1 MKDIKGEPF
10 VGKAGKLMD
19 KAFEG
24 VGIKREEVYIAN
36 IVKCRPPNNRNPEY
50 EEADSCKEYLDSQIK
65 LVNPEII
72 VLLGSVALKNVLGK
86 EHGITASRG
95 KWFEKDEI
103 KYIPTFHPA
112 ALLRDE
118 TKKIDFWKDLKEV
131 KRPEIYTEDSVKK
144 LQRQFFARREMID
157 RIPDEKMPMDF
168 HIYEISSG
176 RARLEME
183 IDYRW
188 DVFGISYSGSKKEMK
203 QFKRI
208 ARDLYLYYGVSEE
221 DIKNKTDRYHSLL
234 ATLSA

>member
-1 MKDIKGEPF
+1 MKEKSSSAVAIIGGADGPTSVFMAGMI
-10 VGKAGKLMD
+10 GKLPLKIRIKNRIYKWKSK
-19 KAFEG
+19 KAQ
-24 VGIKREEVYIAN
+24 KRIVAGAHTMEEVVVYADEKYHLTE
-36 IVKCRPPNNRNPEY
+36 VTETQRKYVEQRKCLKESLISRHRPEM
-50 EEADSCKEYLDSQIK
+50 LDS
-65 LVNPEII
+65 
-72 VLLGSVALKNVLGK
+72 
-86 EHGITASRG
+86 
-95 KWFEKDEI
+95 
-103 KYIPTFHPA
+103 
-112 ALLRDE
+112 
-118 TKKIDFWKDLKEV
+118 
-131 KRPEIYTEDSVKK
+131 
-144 LQRQFFARREMID
+144 
-157 RIPDEKMPMDF
+157 IPDEEMPMDF

>member
-1 MKDIKGEPF
+1 MRETIIEWGMQMKEKSSSAVGIIGGADGPTSVF
-10 VGKAGKLMD
+10 VAGRTGKLPL
-19 KAFEG
+19 KI
-24 VGIKREEVYIAN
+24 GIKNHIYKWKSKKVQKSIVAGAHTLEEVVAYADEKYHLTE
-36 IVKCRPPNNRNPEY
+36 VTESQRKYVEQRKCLKESLVSRYKPE
-50 EEADSCKEYLDSQIK
+50 
-65 LVNPEII
+65 
-72 VLLGSVALKNVLGK
+72 LLG
-86 EHGITASRG
+86 
-95 KWFEKDEI
+95 
-103 KYIPTFHPA
+103 
-112 ALLRDE
+112 
-118 TKKIDFWKDLKEV
+118 DLKEV
-131 KRPEIYTEDSVKK
+131 KRPEIYTEDSVKE

-208 ARDLYLYYGVSEE
+208 ARDLYFYYGVSEE